1 MKKRAL
7 VFIAHKT
14 CQFGLKSLMLSGLL
28 NTAPHVMAANTER
41 KIVYGEDNRKEYH
54 EVSETYQKLASS
66 TAAQIDKNY
75 LTKTEENN
83 EIVYLLKADR
93 LTDSFLN
100 VCEEQTFAKQTSA
113 GNCSGFLVGPNLL
126 VTAGHCIQS
135 MNDCERFNWVFDYK
149 IDKGETDVNNRV
161 KASNVYTCK
170 KVINQK
176 FTYFGTKDHALIQL
190 DRAVTDRE
198 PLKVRTSGKISDA
211 ESVVVMGYPSGL
223 PLKIADGAAVR
234 KNDGVDFFSANLD
247 TFGGNSGS
255 SVFNATTGEVE
266 GILVRGDTDYVMDEE
281 RGCHVINTCKNDECR
296 GEDVTRIAQIVEL
309 THRDQFFAAI
319 DANDETKLNEIL
331 KLGFNVEM
339 PHSDLK
345 SPLTKAVEAKNR
357 EVTAALL
364 KAGASAIVY
373 NENGVSALSV
383 ALERLDQEAL
393 VQILSLSKYRVVK
406 IEGKDILSFALDVNS
421 GDRGTHVLAALLK
434 ADLINRYELVKLSDK
449 LVANPKEATALAD
462 HGVDFTRDY
471 LGQTLLENSL
481 ALLSKKPKVLRELAQ
496 NLRADLNIVKQITN
510 GSGQIEVSLLA
521 EKIMAGSDEIAAT
534 LVQAGARFASIRV
547 VDEPLSHLAL
557 KNKAWATFHAML
569 DAGLMGD
576 ETNTLSG
583 SNLPM
588 YMLEL
593 GITNADFERVLKVT
607 QDLKHLNYAGYS
619 LITLAKSKDNKTV
632 VKQVR
637 KEKVRRGISRMNPFD
652 KE

>member
-1 MKKRAL
+1 MKRKSL
-7 VFIAHKT
+7 VFLAHKT
-14 CQFGLKSLMLSGLL
+14 CQFGLKSLILSGLL
-28 NTAPHVMAANTER
+28 NTSPHAMALNLDR
-41 KIVYGEDNRKEYH
+41 KVVYGEDNRKEFH
-54 EVSETYQKLASS
+54 EVSETYQKLASA

-75 LTKTEENN
+75 LIKTEENN
-83 EIVYLLKADR
+83 EVVFLLQADR
-93 LTDSFLN
+93 LTDSILN

-135 MNDCERFNWVFDYK
+135 MNDCERFHWVFDYK
-149 IDKGETDVNNRV
+149 IDKGESDVNNRV

-266 GILVRGDTDYVMDEE
+266 GILVRGDTDYVMDEK

-309 THRDQFFAAI
+309 THRDEFFAAI
-319 DANDETKLNEIL
+319 DANDEAKLNEII

-345 SPLTKAVEAKNR
+345 SPLVKAIEAKNR
-357 EVTAALL
+357 EVTSALL
-364 KAGASAIVY
+364 QAGASAIVY
-373 NENGVSALSV
+373 NESGISALSV

-434 ADLINRYELVKLSDK
+434 TDLIKQKELIKISSK
-449 LVANPKEATALAD
+449 LVAAPKEVNLLAEL
-462 HGVDFTRDY
+462 GVDFSRDY
-471 LGQTLLENSL
+471 LGQSLLEN
-481 ALLSKKPKVLRELAQ
+481 ALTLLINKPKDLRELAQ
-496 NLRADLNIVKQITN
+496 NLRADLSIVKKVTN
-510 GSGQIEVSLLA
+510 GNGQIEVSLLA
-521 EKIMAGSDEIAAT
+521 EKIMAGADDIAST

-547 VDEPLSHLAL
+547 VDEPLSHLTL

-569 DAGLMGD
+569 EAGLMGD
-576 ETNTLSG
+576 ESNTLNG

-607 QDLKHLNYAGYS
+607 QDLRHLNYAGYS
-619 LITLAKSKDNKTV
+619 LITLAKSKNNKRV

-637 KEKVRRGISRMNPFD
+637 QEKFRRGLSQINPFD